1 MRHPHGGGTS
11 DSFGSLGV
19 DASLFCLR
27 AILLDEGEGIT
38 FRAEG
43 SELMESQPAHLIF
56 KLADLEPGSFAYYVI
71 IDKIYINL

>member
-1 MRHPHGGGTS
+1 MSHPRCGWAR

-19 DASLFCLR
+19 DAPSFCLR

-56 KLADLEPGSFAYYVI
+56 KLANLEPGSFAYYT
-71 IDKIYINL
+71 L